1 MSKYQPL
8 WQFVSK
14 NERSEITFEEA
25 QKVLGFAIDH
35 SFLSFKKELLAYGY
49 EVSAISLKEQKIT
62 FKKLQTPTK
71 ETLFMQEMH
80 LAKQPFEQIKNGEKT
95 VEIRLNDE
103 KRKCLKV
110 GDVLRFTQVGGNE
123 TVTARIVALHSF
135 ETFLQLF
142 SSDLFE
148 KTGSGNMTAE
158 QAAESMYAYYSRQQ
172 EERFGVLAIELQLT

>member
-35 SFLSFKKELLAYGY
+35 SFLSFKKELLAFGY
-49 EVSAISLKEQKIT
+49 EVSAISLKGQKIS

-95 VEIRLNDE
+95 
-103 KRKCLKV
+103 
-110 GDVLRFTQVGGNE
+110 
-123 TVTARIVALHSF
+123 
-135 ETFLQLF
+135 
-142 SSDLFE
+142 
-148 KTGSGNMTAE
+148 
-158 QAAESMYAYYSRQQ
+158 
-172 EERFGVLAIELQLT
+172 